1 MWFLMIESYSWCM
14 VSIQL
19 GWFAIFSYVIGSSIT
34 HVQLQTHNP
43 WNKMVHF
50 GILETTPL
58 MVEDNNI
65 AYVEH
70 IVQNLNNDLVRCQFV
85 QMTSLL
91 RDAPT
96 VH

>member
-1 MWFLMIESYSWCM
+1 
-14 VSIQL
+14 
-19 GWFAIFSYVIGSSIT
+19 
-34 HVQLQTHNP
+34 
-43 WNKMVHF
+43 MVHF
-50 GILETTPL
+50 GILEKTPL

-70 IVQNLNNDLVRCQFV
+70 IVQNLNNDLVRCQYV

-91 RDAPT
+91 RDAPV